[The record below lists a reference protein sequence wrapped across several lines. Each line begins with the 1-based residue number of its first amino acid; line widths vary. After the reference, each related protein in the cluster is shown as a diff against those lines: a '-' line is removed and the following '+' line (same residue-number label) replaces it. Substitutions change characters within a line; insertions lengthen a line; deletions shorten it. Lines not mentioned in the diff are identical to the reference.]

1 MALSPF
7 EVLNTEMATV
17 FDIYVNCIIHD
28 QKTKGTS
35 NKNEDVWVTS
45 QNANWH

>member
-1 MALSPF
+1 MALTPF
-7 EVLNTEMATV
+7 DILNADMALV

-28 QKTKGTS
+28 KREKGV
-35 NKNEDVWVTS
+35 NKNKGDVWVTS

>member
-7 EVLNTEMATV
+7 EVLNTDIALV

-28 QKTKGTS
+28 KK
-35 NKNEDVWVTS
+35 NKNSKNNEGEEWVTS
-45 QNANWH
+45 QNATWH